1 MRREISARE
10 RPQSVEG
17 ASIEPPGL
25 LTLPRTA
32 IIQRKR
38 RARLATYD
46 GLLLNPRIPVYCNST
61 KLLFRALH
69 RYKLRE
75 IRRARDYIGACE

>member
-1 MRREISARE
+1 MRREISTRE

-25 LTLPRTA
+25 LTLLRTA
-32 IIQRKR
+32 IIQRKQ

-46 GLLLNPRIPVYCNST
+46 GLLLNARRPVYCNST
-61 KLLFRALH
+61 KCHFAHH

-75 IRRARDYIGACE
+75 IRRARDYIGGWE